1 MMPAFYW
8 KPAAP
13 RDEKPA
19 KLPPNVPCFRLAGN
33 ASARLPAAPAG
44 NQSCNS
50 AWPAAPGAHQSVVN
64 FWKFLQWGRG
74 AVGSAPRWHR
84 GGRGFESHRLHQN
97 LLNFAWLQRRC
108 FRLPSRQFRCLLHLP
123 GGHAPRSS
131 LPPAPAPVAQAG
143 GLGWRAEK
151 KGGVF
156 PLRKRG
162 PKPHSESPHDLQAHC
177 FKPLRI
183 IFPCDPSHIL
193 SPCGNLIL
201 V

>member
-1 MMPAFYW
+1 MNFSGGNKGALRIPPLSFQY
-8 KPAAP
+8 P
-13 RDEKPA
+13 RRPGCTA
-19 KLPPNVPCFRLAGN
+19 KLLCFLIAG
-33 ASARLPAAPAG
+33 R
-44 NQSCNS
+44 
-50 AWPAAPGAHQSVVN
+50 
-64 FWKFLQWGRG
+64 
-74 AVGSAPRWHR
+74 
-84 GGRGFESHRLHQN
+84 FESHRLHQN